1 MKVAMIGCHK
11 QHNYGSMLQTLACQT
26 AIQSLGNE
34 CNNLIYV
41 KKYSTVEKLRQAP
54 RLLNGGN
61 QKMLAKRMAT
71 RKAAKAYP
79 EIAAKRK
86 DRDAVFERFSARTFT
101 NLSRPYVGF
110 ADLCAGSADYDAV
123 LVGSDQMWL
132 PQGLPTN
139 FCNLQFAAPGVRRI
153 SYSTSFGVSE
163 IPWYQRSRTADY
175 LRKID
180 FLSVRED
187 AGARIC
193 REVAGVEAKVVVDPT
208 LLFDRDGWAGM
219 VPVERMHEG
228 PYIFCYF
235 LGTNPLCREE
245 ARALSASTGLPIVTL
260 RHLDEIVPSDESFG
274 DEAPYDVDPF
284 EFVNL
289 IRGAEYVLTDSFH
302 GTVFSTIHHKP
313 YATFYRFQQGD
324 RQSRNSR
331 IDSLFSHLGLEGRLV
346 TEPGGATRALADL
359 PDFDAVDQRLAAWRA
374 DSWAFLGE
382 ALV

>member
-1 MKVAMIGCHK
+1 MKVALLGCYKH
-11 QHNYGSMLQTLACQT
+11 HNYGSVLQTLACQT

-34 CNNLIYV
+34 CDNLVYV
-41 KKYSTVEKLRQAP
+41 KRYSTVEKLRQLP

-61 QKMLAKRMAT
+61 QKMYAK
-71 RKAAKAYP
+71 KAAAKKVAKAHP
-79 EIAAKRK
+79 EISAKC
-86 DRDAVFERFSARTFT
+86 AERNRTFDEFSARTFT

-110 ADLCAGSADYDAV
+110 ADLCAGSSDYDVV

-139 FCNLQFAAPGVRRI
+139 FYNLQFAAPGVRRV

-187 AGARIC
+187 AGAKIC

-208 LLFDRDGWAGM
+208 LLFDREGWAGM
-219 VPVERMHEG
+219 VPVTRVHED

-235 LGTNPLCREE
+235 LGTNPLCRDE
-245 ARALSASTGLPIVTL
+245 ARALSAKTGLPIVTL
-260 RHLDEIVPSDESFG
+260 RHLDEIVPTDESFG

-284 EFVNL
+284 GFVNL
-289 IRGAEYVLTDSFH
+289 IRDAEYVLTDSFH
-302 GTVFSTIHHKP
+302 GTVFSTIHHKR
-313 YATFYRFQQGD
+313 YATFYRFRQGD

-346 TEPGGATRALADL
+346 TEPGGAARALADL

-382 ALV
+382 ALA

>member
-1 MKVAMIGCHK
+1 MIGCHK

-110 ADLCAGSADYDAV
+110 ADLCAGS
-123 LVGSDQMWL
+123 
-132 PQGLPTN
+132 
-139 FCNLQFAAPGVRRI
+139 
-153 SYSTSFGVSE
+153 
-163 IPWYQRSRTADY
+163 ADY